1 MPAQTPTAV
10 IRALDGFRL
19 REAIRLTLPKEHGS
33 WSLALEPIAL
43 GLLVA
48 PSWAG
53 IPLALAASAGF
64 FLRRPVKISL
74 QAQPDPRRSLAAIC
88 VGALLFVAAAS
99 LLLAM
104 ELGGVTRLWPLI
116 PAALAG
122 SLFAWFDARGANREG
137 AAELAGASAFALL
150 PATFASL
157 AGWPAANSLALAAV
171 MLARSVPTVMVVR
184 TFLRR
189 RKGGSVSPVPALLTA
204 LAATGILGWLALWS
218 LVPWSVAVFS
228 VLLAARAFWL
238 GSPAAAR
245 WSARRLG
252 YLELF
257 MGAAL
262 VIVAAATWWR

>member
-10 IRALDGFRL
+10 IRAPEGFRL
-19 REAIRLTLPKEHGS
+19 REAVRLALPREHGS

-64 FLRRPVKISL
+64 FLRRPVKMLL
-74 QAQPDPRRSLAAIC
+74 QVQPDPRRSLAAIC
-88 VGALLFVAAAS
+88 AGALLFLAAAG

-116 PAALAG
+116 PAAVAG
-122 SLFAWFDARGANREG
+122 SLFMWFDARGANREG

-157 AGWPAANSLALAAV
+157 AGWPVANSLALAVV

-189 RKGGSVSPVPALLTA
+189 RKGGSVSLLPAWLAA
-204 LAATGILGWLALWS
+204 LAATAVLSWLALES
-218 LVPWSVAVFS
+218 LVPWAVAAFS
-228 VLLAARAFWL
+228 VVLAARAFWF
-238 GSPAAAR
+238 GSPTAVR

-257 MGAAL
+257 LGAAL
-262 VIVAAATWWR
+262 VIVAAATWGR